1 MVVEVTLPKLSD
13 SHDESFITFWHVSE
27 GDAVEKGATLVEVQ
41 TEKAVSEIHAPES
54 GTVKEIKKK
63 RGDTAKVGEVLAVI
77 AVETFAPDGGDPQT
91 EIKIT
96 PRVKKLAKELGV
108 DWSTVTPTG
117 ANGKITEE
125 DIRRAASAGKQRT
138 PQKTFVAAP
147 SVRKFAREQNVSLEE
162 ITPSGKNGR
171 ILKSDIEAAL
181 SVRQQKATDEAAA
194 SVEIVKKQESR
205 EKVRRVPL
213 TGIRKAIAKA
223 MVRSTR
229 TIPQV
234 THFGEADATRLV
246 QHRRRIQPLAEQQG
260 VKLTYLAYVVKA
272 LAAVLKKYPMLN
284 ASLDEEREEIV
295 IHEFI
300 HIGFA
305 VDTDRGLLVPVIRDA
320 DQKSLFQI
328 AKEIEELTAKARAGT
343 IQAVEMSGGT
353 CTVSNIGSANGSWFT
368 PIIHYPQ
375 SCLLGIGKVEK
386 KPVVVDDSIE
396 IASVMPLSLTYDHR
410 LIDGMMAQHAL
421 NECQTYLS
429 EPDWLLVM

>member
-1 MVVEVTLPKLSD
+1 MFVEVTLPKLSD
-13 SHDESFITFWHVSE
+13 SHDESLITFWHVSE

-63 RGDTAKVGEVLAVI
+63 RGDTAKVGEVLAVL
-77 AVETFAPDGGDPQT
+77 AVEAFAPDSGGPQI

-108 DWSTVTPTG
+108 DWRAITPTG
-117 ANGKITEE
+117 ANGKITED
-125 DIRRAASAGKQRT
+125 DIRRSVSTRRQEVS
-138 PQKTFVAAP
+138 QKKIVAAP
-147 SVRKFAREQNVSLEE
+147 SVRKFAREQNVPLEE
-162 ITPSGKNGR
+162 VTPSGKNGR
-171 ILKSDIEAAL
+171 ILKSDIEAVL
-181 SVRQQKATDEAAA
+181 SVQQRKATDEAAA
-194 SVEIVKKQESR
+194 SVEIVKKQESQ

-213 TGIRKAIAKA
+213 TGIRKAITQA

-234 THFGEADATRLV
+234 THFSEANATRLV
-246 QHRRRIQPLAEQQG
+246 QHRQRIKPLAEQQG
-260 VKLTYLAYVVKA
+260 MKLTYLVYVIKA

-284 ASLDEEREEIV
+284 ASLDEEQEEIV
-295 IHEFI
+295 IHESI

-328 AKEIEELTAKARAGT
+328 AKEIEELSAKARTGA
-343 IQAVEMSGGT
+343 IQAAEMSGGT

-375 SCLLGIGKVEK
+375 SCILGIGKIDK
-386 KPVVVDDSIE
+386 KPIVINDSIE
-396 IASVMPLSLTYDHR
+396 ISFVMPLSLTYDHR
-410 LIDGMMAQHAL
+410 LIDGVMAQHAL

-429 EPDWLLVM
+429 EPDWLFVM